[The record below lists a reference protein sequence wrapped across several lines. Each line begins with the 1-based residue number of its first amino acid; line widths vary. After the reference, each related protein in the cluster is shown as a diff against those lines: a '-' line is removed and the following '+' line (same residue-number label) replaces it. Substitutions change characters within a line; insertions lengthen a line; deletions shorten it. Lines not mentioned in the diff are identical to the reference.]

1 MRVALCAALLPISP
15 ALAFFSRGVF
25 RTKEGR
31 TQHTRV
37 ASAVASDPIPSAR
50 ASGLALL
57 LDDGTRKSHSVAENT
72 AFVTGFF
79 RGIEKRENFAN
90 LVASLHFI
98 YSSMEK
104 AFEEVEDVGVRAMDY
119 PELRRQRSLEADMDY
134 YFGAAWKSGKVRP
147 SRATKAYVARIQEV
161 AADPEKQYLLIAH
174 QYTRYLGDLFGGQM
188 MGGMATRSLG
198 LDPGKGIAFYDFPD
212 IKDNKVFIEDWYA
225 KLNALPLSEAKK
237 AALVEEANR
246 VFALNIGVFEEL
258 DGNPLAAVWNMAISA
273 LREKLGMSVA

>member
-72 AFVTGFF
+72 AFVTVSLPDLGEKIVMQHTTASIEPYSHPPLSRQGFF

-104 AFEEVEDVGVRAMDY
+104 
-119 PELRRQRSLEADMDY
+119 
-134 YFGAAWKSGKVRP
+134 
-147 SRATKAYVARIQEV
+147 
-161 AADPEKQYLLIAH
+161 
-174 QYTRYLGDLFGGQM
+174 
-188 MGGMATRSLG
+188 
-198 LDPGKGIAFYDFPD
+198 
-212 IKDNKVFIEDWYA
+212 
-225 KLNALPLSEAKK
+225 
-237 AALVEEANR
+237 
-246 VFALNIGVFEEL
+246 
-258 DGNPLAAVWNMAISA
+258 
-273 LREKLGMSVA
+273 